1 MSHDF
6 VKEMMT
12 WGGSSLPLFPCHR
25 GLGGHKSSMASYK
38 TGRVFHMSVESVSTV
53 LTQSYLGVHL
63 LLLIAS
69 LTSTVTSEGKR
80 NLPYY

>member
-6 VKEMMT
+6 VKDMMT
-12 WGGSSLPLFPCHR
+12 WGGSSLPLFSCHR

-53 LTQSYLGVHL
+53 LTQSYLGGSFVTANSLADQYSHL
-63 LLLIAS
+63 
-69 LTSTVTSEGKR
+69 
-80 NLPYY
+80 